1 VQKKFQ
7 VYLRGLRCVRT
18 HLRGQSAAVEQY
30 QREPAIATLRNS
42 GIDAIPLAQ
51 YHCPA
56 WTFGSCEKQTTLRQG
71 QLFANRPLPLRAFP
85 LRYKCVVPF
94 ASSLFWLLRSS
105 AYIGRFCVKHPLSE
119 MTKFPLALDFQA
131 QKV

>member
-56 WTFGSCEKQTTLRQG
+56 WTFGSFEKQTTLRQG
-71 QLFANRPLPLRAFP
+71 QLFAA
-85 LRYKCVVPF
+85 
-94 ASSLFWLLRSS
+94 
-105 AYIGRFCVKHPLSE
+105 HPLVLATCFIRHS
-119 MTKFPLALDFQA
+119 KFALHVGFGA
-131 QKV
+131 KGIEKPGGWLK